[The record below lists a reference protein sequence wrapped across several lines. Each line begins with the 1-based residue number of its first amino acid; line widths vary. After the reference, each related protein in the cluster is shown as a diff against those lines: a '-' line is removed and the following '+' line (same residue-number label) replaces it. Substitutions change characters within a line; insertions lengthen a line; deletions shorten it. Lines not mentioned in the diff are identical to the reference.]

1 MSVGDPRAP
10 VEPDATATD
19 EAIGDLASASAR
31 RIVVTR
37 VASLA
42 VVFIGAIILSRTL
55 GPDGRGAH
63 AFYVALT
70 ILLAAILGVSAPT
83 GGYVLAMRH
92 DVAPRELAINA
103 TWLAVAAGCLAAAV
117 TVVLQAMFGFMPAPL
132 ASVPTWPLLI
142 AVGVTGFTANT
153 HQLQLALARGR
164 SMAGAALSFGPTTLA
179 AIGYLLL
186 PVIDGGLPVA
196 LWIFALAPYA
206 VAVAAALAR
215 PPLSIAAF
223 GRPRI
228 SLAGRSVRQG
238 LRTYPGEIASML
250 HLRADVLLL
259 GILATTASLGI
270 YVVAYQTVE
279 PILVLSTAGGATIL
293 GLGHGRPEVEGGTVT
308 ARLIRETLLVG
319 GLLAIIAAILSPF
332 LVPLVY
338 GQAFADAV
346 IPLAILAPGVV
357 AFACGR
363 IAMADLLRRNMLER
377 TAAIAVV
384 VMVLNV
390 GLNLAL
396 IPVLGAVGAAIA
408 SLISYST
415 MAALAIGFDR
425 RAGGFAARSLV
436 PGRADIASL
445 ARSWTRSSG

>member
-1 MSVGDPRAP
+1 MSVGDPP
-10 VEPDATATD
+10 VPNEPDPTAD
-19 EAIGDLASASAR
+19 RSIGEQASASAR

-37 VASLA
+37 LASLA
-42 VVFIGAIILSRTL
+42 MVFVGAIILSRTL

-70 ILLAAILGVSAPT
+70 ILLAAVLGLSAPT

-92 DVAPRELAINA
+92 GVAPPELAINA
-103 TWLAVAAGCLAAAV
+103 SWLAAAGGCLAAAL
-117 TVVLQAMFGFMPAPL
+117 TMVLQAVFGFLPAPL
-132 ASVPTWPLLI
+132 ASVPSWPLLI
-142 AVGVTGFTANT
+142 AIGVAGFTANS

-179 AIGYLLL
+179 ALGYLLL
-186 PVIDGGLPVA
+186 PVVDGGLTLA
-196 LWIFALAPYA
+196 LWIFALAPYV
-206 VAVAAALAR
+206 VAVGAALAR
-215 PPLSIAAF
+215 PPLSIAVF

-238 LRTYPGEIASML
+238 LRNYPGEIASML
-250 HLRADVLLL
+250 HQRADVLLL
-259 GILATTASLGI
+259 GIMGTTAGLGI

-319 GLLAIIAAILSPF
+319 GGLAILAAVLSPV

-346 IPLAILAPGVV
+346 VPLAILAPGVV

-377 TAAIAVV
+377 TAAISVL
-384 VMVLNV
+384 VMVLNI

-396 IPVLGAVGAAIA
+396 IPSLGAVGAAIA
-408 SLISYST
+408 SLVSYST